1 MNLLARSRRRRRKQL
16 RRITMIACC
25 ISIFLCGSMLYQG
38 HMKPYQRQADL
49 KNYGHWIL
57 RQKLPEGQEG
67 LSHPYLEQSGEMTT
81 AVHIYGKAEKR
92 EEEAEDTGYYLGTI
106 SEDAEEMGNLR
117 LYEGRM
123 PQAEDEI
130 VMELGILNRLGYSYE
145 LGQQVTVSCG
155 KYMDVS
161 TLVLEDRKQEFVT
174 NTYTLVGTLENYTDK
189 WESGDV
195 LPNAVVSQS
204 AFQKLDCESTR
215 YVFYSLQEEYQDINA
230 LEFVKPIMKGKGI
243 EKPVGSSDDTLVY
256 NDYVYEHHIW
266 GSAAQSRNITLC
278 LMVMGSC
285 AMIYLISSYQK
296 KRRGHYYQLR
306 CIGATKWQVR
316 KFSVLEML
324 MTVLPVSLFSI
335 FLSYMLCFGITEYI
349 ARQNQYA
356 SFFEFRLGLFIRI
369 IAAIFL
375 TFLIA
380 LLISL
385 LLLGNSRISIQKQT
399 IGKLAKKHLRRQAA
413 KGKLLH
419 ARRIAR
425 RKDRLHFLQNL
436 CIRMVGIAICTVVL
450 YSLSHITQMQM
461 LYKWQCAVLQDA
473 DLRTNN
479 RTMRN
484 FKYVASDVW
493 DMSKSFPQHLEKD
506 LETLIGIQDISYS
519 TCDGTHDFD
528 WEGKEISADEIDDEI
543 YYGAIYYAN
552 PDSVWQDFE
561 KQIRWEGADYQK
573 FATGEQVL
581 LCASPF
587 KDADYHRSEDTDLV
601 YDKSLKPG
609 MKLRIPTKTGEVET
623 VLAGIVDRSRILGG
637 WNYERNGITDCE
649 FLCAESLGKQ
659 IAKGDG
665 ISWGY
670 THASITFN
678 RLSDAEATG
687 KQLSVLAVENG
698 LTMDSDFETLQKTY
712 RETLRTIILY
722 GSFCIMLLSIY
733 LLLRTCMLRDLF
745 LKEQEEYQK
754 LHRVGMSRAVLL
766 KMSLWRGIR
775 EGASY
780 LLALPIALGLVL
792 YKLWQELLQD
802 SGTIAFI
809 SFRLEREYPFTNQ
822 WNYMKYKL
830 FDEIDIA
837 YWLLFM
843 GCMIMIIA
851 VLYRLHMKWI
861 LNEEERRH
869 E

>member
-38 HMKPYQRQADL
+38 HMKPYQRQADF

-57 RQKLPEGQEG
+57 RQMLPEGQEG

-81 AVHIYGKAEKR
+81 GVHIYGEAEKG
-92 EEEAEDTGYYLGTI
+92 EEAENTGYYLGTI

-155 KYMDVS
+155 KYMDM
-161 TLVLEDRKQEFVT
+161 TALILEDRQQEFAT
-174 NTYTLVGTLENYTDK
+174 NTYTLVGTLENYTAK
-189 WESGDV
+189 WANGGV
-195 LPNAVVSQS
+195 LPNAVISQG

-215 YVFYSLQEEYQDINA
+215 YVFYSLKEEYQDIDA
-230 LEFVKPIMKGKGI
+230 PEFVEPIMM
-243 EKPVGSSDDTLVY
+243 ESSDDTLVY
-256 NDYVYEHHIW
+256 NDYVYEHYVW
-266 GSAAQSRNITLC
+266 GSETQSRNIMLC
-278 LMVMGSC
+278 LMVMGIC

-316 KFSVLEML
+316 KFSILEML
-324 MTVLPVSLFSI
+324 MTVLPAGLFSI
-335 FLSYMLCFGITEYI
+335 LLSYVLCFGITEYI
-349 ARQNQYA
+349 AGQNQYA
-356 SFFEFRLGLFIRI
+356 SFFEFRFGLFARI
-369 IAAIFL
+369 IVAIFL

-380 LLISL
+380 LLISQF
-385 LLLGNSRISIQKQT
+385 LLGNNRISIQKRT
-399 IGKLAKKHLRRQAA
+399 IGKLAKKRLRRQAA

-419 ARRIAR
+419 AGRIAR
-425 RKDRLHFLQNL
+425 RKDGLYFLQNL
-436 CIRMVGIAICTVVL
+436 CIRIVGIAICTVVL
-450 YSLSHITQMQM
+450 YSMSCITKPQM
-461 LYKWQCAVLQDA
+461 LYKWQCAVLRDA
-473 DLRTNN
+473 GLRTNN
-479 RTMRN
+479 RTMRV
-484 FKYVASDVW
+484 FKYHANYYTYDVW
-493 DMSKSFPQHLEKD
+493 DMSKGFPSHLEKD
-506 LETLIGIQDISYS
+506 LETLIGIEDISYS
-519 TCDGTHDFD
+519 THDGTHDFD
-528 WEGKEISADEIDDEI
+528 WEGKEASDDGT

-561 KQIRWEGADYQK
+561 KQITWEGADYQK

-581 LCASPF
+581 LCASSS
-587 KDADYHRSEDTDLV
+587 KDVEYYWSEDLV
-601 YDKSLKPG
+601 YDRSLKPG

-637 WNYERNGITDCE
+637 WNYDGDSITANG

-659 IAKGDG
+659 IAKEDG
-665 ISWGY
+665 ISWGH
-670 THASITFN
+670 THASISFN
-678 RLSDAEATG
+678 KLSDAEATG
-687 KQLSVLAVENG
+687 KQLSVLAVENN

-712 RETLRTIILY
+712 RETVRTIILY

-745 LKEQEEYQK
+745 LKEQEEYRK
-754 LHRVGMSRAVLL
+754 LHRIGMSRSDLL

-775 EGASY
+775 EGLSY
-780 LLALPIALGLVL
+780 LVALPIALGLVL
-792 YKLWQELLQD
+792 YKIRKELKHEVGGKIITFFSL
-802 SGTIAFI
+802 
-809 SFRLEREYPFTNQ
+809 RLEREYPYTNQ
-822 WNYMKYKL
+822 WNYVKYML
-830 FDEIDIA
+830 LDEIDIV

-843 GCMIMIIA
+843 GFMIVIIA
-851 VLYRLHMKWI
+851 LLHRLHMKWI

>member
-81 AVHIYGKAEKR
+81 AVPIYGKAEKR

-106 SEDAEEMGNLR
+106 SEHAEEMGNLR

-155 KYMDVS
+155 KYMDV
-161 TLVLEDRKQEFVT
+161 TALILADRKQEFVT

-215 YVFYSLQEEYQDINA
+215 YVFYSLKEEYQDINA

-243 EKPVGSSDDTLVY
+243 EKPVESSDDTLIY
-256 NDYVYEHHIW
+256 NDYVYEHHVW
-266 GSAAQSRNITLC
+266 GSETQSRNITLC

-316 KFSVLEML
+316 KFSVVEML
-324 MTVLPVSLFSI
+324 MTVLPASLFSI
-335 FLSYMLCFGITEYI
+335 FISYMLCFGITEYI

-356 SFFEFRLGLFIRI
+356 SFFEFRLELFIRI
-369 IAAIFL
+369 MAAIFL

-380 LLISL
+380 LLISQ
-385 LLLGNSRISIQKQT
+385 LLLGNSRISIQKRT

-419 ARRIAR
+419 AGRIAR
-425 RKDRLHFLQNL
+425 RKDRLHFLQNF
-436 CIRMVGIAICTVVL
+436 CIRMVGIAICIVVL
-450 YSLSHITQMQM
+450 YSLSHITEMQL
-461 LYKWQCAVLQDA
+461 LYKWQCTVLRDA
-473 DLRTNN
+473 SLCTNN
-479 RTMRN
+479 RTKRN
-484 FKYVASDVW
+484 FKDSSYDVW
-493 DMSKSFPQHLEKD
+493 DMSKSFPSYLEKN
-506 LETLIGIQDISYS
+506 LETMIGIQDISYS
-519 TCDGTHDFD
+519 TYDATHDFE
-528 WEGKEISADEIDDEI
+528 WEGKEVSADET
-543 YYGAIYYAN
+543 YYEAIYYAN
-552 PDSVWQDFE
+552 PDSVWKDFE
-561 KQIRWEGADYQK
+561 KQIRWEGADAQK

-581 LCASPF
+581 LCVSPF
-587 KDADYHRSEDTDLV
+587 AYEDDHWSEDMM
-601 YDKSLKPG
+601 YDRSLKPG
-609 MKLRIPTKTGEVET
+609 MKLRIPTKTGEVEI
-623 VLAGIVDRSRILGG
+623 VLAGIVDRSRILAG
-637 WNYERNGITDCE
+637 WNYESDADYE
-649 FLCAESLGKQ
+649 FLCAESLGQQ

-665 ISWGY
+665 ISWGH

-678 RLSDAEATG
+678 KLSDAEATG
-687 KQLSVLAVENG
+687 KQLSVLALENG
-698 LTMDSDFETLQKTY
+698 LTMDSAFETLQKTY
-712 RETLRTIILY
+712 RETLQTAVLY

-754 LHRVGMSRAVLL
+754 LHRLGMSRAALF
-766 KMSLWRGIR
+766 KMSFWKGIR

-780 LLALPIALGLVL
+780 LLALPIAFGLVL
-792 YKLWQELLQD
+792 YKLWQELRQD
-802 SGTIAFI
+802 AVIAFY
-809 SFRLEREYPFTNQ
+809 SFHLEKEYPYTNP
-822 WNYMKYKL
+822 WNYVKYKL

-843 GCMIMIIA
+843 GLMIVII
-851 VLYRLHMKWI
+851 VILYCLHMKWI
-861 LNEEERRH
+861 MNEEERRH